1 VIDPATRHA
10 QPDGW
15 YGLGGVSFTGKP
27 GAWSKIALRDPGQT
41 RLVLHYVGQP
51 GSGKV
56 RITAGDVHIATLD
69 TSMPQKTAAHETWRI
84 PAEAQEFEIEIEDA
98 PVRLFCVEFLKDSDG
113 VIYSSLG
120 LNGTWAGVLAWYM
133 NGPHWSD
140 QLKEARPDLVVLNY
154 GTNESGFPK
163 YVDSTY
169 VKDVREIV
177 RRIRTALPATPIL
190 VMSPMD
196 RGVRESGG
204 TIGTISALPR
214 LVQKQAQV
222 ATETGCAFFNTF
234 EAMGGS
240 GTMGRWYQAE
250 PRMVSADFIHRCRP
264 AQESSA
270 RSCIRPST
278 TVTTTGRCNN
288 CARPASRRPA
298 LLRPARSPKK
308 GAPGEAA
315 FPYAPAVA
323 ADPGAGRVRPAAVA
337 RRGTDDG
344 PGQEEVFQGVA
355 QKKKKKHRVPKPPP
369 ATPAQRAEAS
379 HSVQEHAG
387 DTMDLGIQ
395 NPAALVPF
403 SSGSTA
409 ASRPARAR
417 PCASCSLGIRI
428 PLPTI
433 GRAPFAPSS
442 KPSSATAALDSR
454 MPDTPLR
461 AIGDSTPRARSR
473 AVGAPKGC

>member
-1 VIDPATRHA
+1 MTLWPRHPLLFLLAFAAIVTVPQFIPQLFNWRIFEWSTVAHVLDFQPRQPSIAPLEEEQARMRPDLTPARQNAHRIVDPQLVLAPFYAALLRVERREPGAVVRILHYGDSPSTADLITADVRALLQHHFGDAGHGVYLIAKPWAWYDHRGVYSKSSGWVIDPATRHA

-84 PAEAQEFEIEIEDA
+84 PADAQNFEIEVEDA
-98 PVRLFCVEFLKDSDG
+98 PVRLFCVEFLKDADG
-113 VIYSSLG
+113 VIYNSLG

-250 PRMVSADFIHRCRP
+250 PRMVSADFIHP
-264 AQESSA
+264 LPSGA
-270 RSCIRPST
+270 RI
-278 TVTTTGRCNN
+278 VG
-288 CARPASRRPA
+288 A
-298 LLRPARSPKK
+298 LLYQAL
-308 GAPGEAA
+308 
-315 FPYAPAVA
+315 Y
-323 ADPGAGRVRPAAVA
+323 
-337 RRGTDDG
+337 DG
-344 PGQEEVFQGVA
+344 YNNWKMQQLR
-355 QKKKKKHRVPKPPP
+355 QTR
-369 ATPAQRAEAS
+369 T
-379 HSVQEHAG
+379 
-387 DTMDLGIQ
+387 
-395 NPAALVPF
+395 
-403 SSGSTA
+403 TA
-409 ASRPARAR
+409 AGTSPAGAQPQERRAR
-417 PCASCSLGIRI
+417 
-428 PLPTI
+428 
-433 GRAPFAPSS
+433 
-442 KPSSATAALDSR
+442 
-454 MPDTPLR
+454 
-461 AIGDSTPRARSR
+461 
-473 AVGAPKGC
+473 